1 MIPIASNH
9 AADVIDG
16 EQLPGFVANVLPA
29 GNLFEDKQAHFV
41 AGIEEMTGLRIM
53 RSAHDVAMEFMAQDA
68 GIAALGAAG
77 HGLADEGKRLMTV
90 EAAELD
96 DFAIELEAVVG
107 ELRFAKAERAFVLI
121 DQLRS
126 AKEAHVNG
134 IEIGVRNVPQFDRAE
149 VVEVDGVRHWFGG
162 GFGGRDS
169 LCALGQDMLAIA
181 EFHFEHE
188 RFARCFEMLEEA
200 IYVESRMRGENVF
213 GLGENVFNERAGD
226 DSQGNFAIDA
236 AESEVVDL
244 MAERRDVRALGR
256 VHVRSEHVFS
266 AEIDVRRQI
275 EREGRVTAFVFAETR
290 AIDPN
295 CGGGHDAFEV
305 DENMVTGGLG
315 RQLEAATIS
324 GDELV
329 GLVVKAVPGQANV
342 GVGNDD
348 AFEAGVV
355 KVEVVRAFEVTFVEA
370 PIAVDRKDHAAFGF
384 GIARERRIAS
394 EGASRKRCAGNHLAR
409 RLEKVASVH
418 GCPFDRVKEVW
429 CY

>member
-1 MIPIASNH
+1 MIVYCIHTLGGVLIFCFFFFKQKTAYEMVRSDWSS
-9 AADVIDG
+9 DVCSSD
-16 EQLPGFVANVLPA
+16 L
-29 GNLFEDKQAHFV
+29 
-41 AGIEEMTGLRIM
+41 
-53 RSAHDVAMEFMAQDA
+53 
-68 GIAALGAAG
+68 
-77 HGLADEGKRLMTV
+77 
-90 EAAELD
+90 
-96 DFAIELEAVVG
+96 G

-244 MAERRDVRALGR
+244 MAERRDVRA
-256 VHVRSEHVFS
+256 
-266 AEIDVRRQI
+266 
-275 EREGRVTAFVFAETR
+275 
-290 AIDPN
+290 
-295 CGGGHDAFEV
+295 
-305 DENMVTGGLG
+305 
-315 RQLEAATIS
+315 
-324 GDELV
+324 
-329 GLVVKAVPGQANV
+329 
-342 GVGNDD
+342 
-348 AFEAGVV
+348 
-355 KVEVVRAFEVTFVEA
+355 
-370 PIAVDRKDHAAFGF
+370 
-384 GIARERRIAS
+384 
-394 EGASRKRCAGNHLAR
+394 
-409 RLEKVASVH
+409 
-418 GCPFDRVKEVW
+418 
-429 CY
+429 